1 MTGLDTIVD
10 RITEDSKAQAALKIA
25 AAKERA
31 AGIEEEHLQ
40 KAAANRALRLAEAEK
55 QAARIRSRGESAA
68 KTSLRNALLTE
79 RNRLIDETVRA
90 AYESLP
96 DVPSEESFAQIR
108 AFVTSCPL
116 DRPSTLILSSR
127 DLGRMPQDYAADLSA
142 GLPAPV
148 TVRPEPGDFSFGCIV
163 VCGEIEYNG
172 TAEGLM
178 YEHRDEIR
186 DLVYRIL
193 FSDEVKGAS

>member
-1 MTGLDTIVD
+1 
-10 RITEDSKAQAALKIA
+10 
-25 AAKERA
+25 
-31 AGIEEEHLQ
+31 
-40 KAAANRALRLAEAEK
+40 
-55 QAARIRSRGESAA
+55 
-68 KTSLRNALLTE
+68 
-79 RNRLIDETVRA
+79 
-90 AYESLP
+90 
-96 DVPSEESFAQIR
+96 
-108 AFVTSCPL
+108 
-116 DRPSTLILSSR
+116 
-127 DLGRMPQDYAADLSA
+127 MPQDYAADLSA

-193 FSDEVKGAS
+193 FSDEAKGAS